1 MKERKLEILGILSI
15 AISFLVIV
23 SMFGYN
29 SFEDP
34 GISPNVQVE
43 NPMGILGVFIAY
55 FFIKFSFGYSS
66 FFLPMLGM
74 VWGWWF
80 FSNKDRSSLK
90 RISVYLVCAMILISI
105 SLGLLEINA
114 FANSEIDFNYSGL
127 IGGNLANFLASF
139 FGFIGAVVILLTS
152 WLVLIRGYYSWSFYG
167 PFESLTNLIKK
178 KNEDRKLISI
188 EKKTEKE
195 KRLHTKDLIKKIEEK
210 QKEENYHSVSKNK
223 DEDNK
228 TNDESIEDVD
238 EGKSI
243 EDVDEGKSIEDVDEG
258 KSIEDVDEGKS
269 IEEVDEGKS
278 VEDVDEGKSVEDVD
292 EGKSV
297 EDVDDE
303 LSNNIPNQQLESEFD
318 KPVGLEQE
326 SEDSTDEKIEVGE
339 VVKEEEVN
347 IDELQERKAP
357 KRKYQLPSS
366 DLLEM
371 PIKIQEGMSKDE
383 LVDRANFLTQSLE
396 TFGVVGKVVNVSP
409 GPVITLFEVEP
420 AEGVRVNKFVQLSDD
435 LARVMEA
442 SRVRVIAPIPGKSSV
457 GIEIPNRDPDTV
469 FFRSIINSEKFA
481 ESEAEL
487 TLAIGKTT
495 SGEISILNLAK
506 MPHLLIAGTTGSGK
520 SVCLNTIICSLL
532 YNSTPEELKFVIVDP
547 KKVEMTLY
555 KSLKGYHLLGMEDFE
570 ESIVTKPD
578 NATLA
583 LRAVEKEMS
592 RRYDILADAV
602 VRNIQE
608 YNAKKVASNEEIMP
622 YIVVVV
628 DELADLMMLN
638 AKEVEQPIARLAQL
652 ARAVGIHLVIATQR
666 PSVDVI
672 TGLIKANFPSRIAFQ
687 VASKIDSRTIL
698 DTAGAEKL
706 IGRGDMLYLGSG
718 SSEPV
723 RLHNAFLSINEVE
736 AIMDHILTQP
746 KSDELVLES
755 VREQTTID
763 ADSGDNAD
771 GDDELLNEAI
781 KLVVIHQQGSISLI
795 QRRMKVGYSRAARL
809 IDRMEQLGVVG
820 SFTGS
825 KAREVMV
832 DESYLEMIDDD

>member
-23 SMFGYN
+23 SMLGYN

-34 GISPNVQVE
+34 GISPNVQLE

-66 FFLPMLGM
+66 YVLPVLGM
-74 VWGWWF
+74 VWGWWI
-80 FSNKDRSSLK
+80 FSNKDRSSLRK
-90 RISVYLVCAMILISI
+90 ISAYLLCAMILISI
-105 SLGLLEINA
+105 SLGLLEISV
-114 FANSEIDFNYSGL
+114 FTNSKIDFKYSGL

-139 FGFIGAVVILLTS
+139 FGIIGAVVIIFTS
-152 WLVLIRGYYSWSFYG
+152 WLVLIRGYFSWSFYG

-210 QKEENYHSVSKNK
+210 QKEEQYHSVSNN
-223 DEDNK
+223 EDGDIR
-228 TNDESIEDVD
+228 TNDEDIGNAEFENERNKDKEENVDKNEKKEDIDNTELESKVNNENTENVVD
-238 EGKSI
+238 ESLN
-243 EDVDEGKSIEDVDEG
+243 DVQH
-258 KSIEDVDEGKS
+258 
-269 IEEVDEGKS
+269 
-278 VEDVDEGKSVEDVD
+278 
-292 EGKSV
+292 
-297 EDVDDE
+297 
-303 LSNNIPNQQLESEFD
+303 QQLESELS
-318 KPVGLEQE
+318 KPADTEVEGQV
-326 SEDSTDEKIEVGE
+326 SSDENIEVGE

-357 KRKYQLPSS
+357 KRKYQLPGS

-457 GIEIPNRDPDTV
+457 GIEIPNMDPDTV

-481 ESEAEL
+481 ESDGEL

-495 SGEISILNLAK
+495 SGEISTLNLAK

-532 YNSTPEELKFVIVDP
+532 YNSTPEELKFVIIDP

-555 KSLKGYHLLGMEDFE
+555 KSLKSYHLLGMEDFD

-592 RRYDILADAV
+592 KRYDILADAV

-622 YIVVVV
+622 YIVVVI

-687 VASKIDSRTIL
+687 VASKIDSRTII
-698 DTAGAEKL
+698 DMSGAEKL

-736 AIMDHILTQP
+736 AIMDHIQSQP
-746 KSDELVLES
+746 KSEELVLES
-755 VREQTTID
+755 VREKTILD
-763 ADSGDNAD
+763 ADSGDGAD

-820 SFTGS
+820 PFTGS

-832 DESYLEMIDDD
+832 DEAYLEMIDDD

>member
-1 MKERKLEILGILSI
+1 MKERKFEILGVLCI
-15 AISFLVIV
+15 AISSLVII
-23 SMFGYN
+23 SMMGYS

-34 GISPNVQVE
+34 GISPNVKVD

-66 FFLPMLGM
+66 YILPFLGI

-80 FSNKDRSSLK
+80 FSNKDRSSLS
-90 RISVYLVCAMILISI
+90 RVSAYLLYGMVLISI
-105 SLGLLEINA
+105 SLGILEISISN
-114 FANSEIDFNYSGL
+114 EGQIDFSYSGL
-127 IGGNLANFLASF
+127 IGGNLANFLSSF
-139 FGFIGAVVILLTS
+139 FGIIGSIIIVITS
-152 WLVLIRGYYSWSFYG
+152 WLIIIRGYFSWSLYS
-167 PFESLTNLIKK
+167 PFNFLINLIKK
-178 KNEDRKLISI
+178 KNEDRKIIST

-210 QKEENYHSVSKNK
+210 QKEEQYHEPSQVIQDGTD
-223 DEDNK
+223 DE
-228 TNDESIEDVD
+228 I
-238 EGKSI
+238 
-243 EDVDEGKSIEDVDEG
+243 
-258 KSIEDVDEGKS
+258 
-269 IEEVDEGKS
+269 EVDNEEINSEENKS
-278 VEDVDEGKSVEDVD
+278 VENVDREDTYKEEDIENINEGLNDVIDPQQASE
-292 EGKSV
+292 
-297 EDVDDE
+297 
-303 LSNNIPNQQLESEFD
+303 SNNELETQENIEQSFD
-318 KPVGLEQE
+318 ENEQK
-326 SEDSTDEKIEVGE
+326 DIEVGE
-339 VVKEEEVN
+339 VVKEQEVN
-347 IDELQERKAP
+347 IDELEERKAP

-457 GIEIPNRDPDTV
+457 GIEIPNMNPDTV

-481 ESEAEL
+481 ESDGEL

-495 SGEISILNLAK
+495 SGEISTLNLAK

-532 YNSTPEELKFVIVDP
+532 YNSTPDELKFVIIDP

-608 YNAKKVASNEEIMP
+608 FNAKKVASNEEIMP

-687 VASKIDSRTIL
+687 VASKIDSRTII
-698 DTAGAEKL
+698 DMPGAEKL

-736 AIMDHILTQP
+736 AIMDHIQTQP
-746 KSDELVLES
+746 KSEELILES
-755 VREQTTID
+755 VREQSTID
-763 ADSGDNAD
+763 ADSGDSTD
-771 GDDELLNEAI
+771 VDDELLNEAI

-809 IDRMEQLGVVG
+809 IDRMEQLGIVG
-820 SFTGS
+820 PFTGS

-832 DESYLEMIDDD
+832 DETYLEMIDD

>member
-15 AISFLVIV
+15 AISFLVII
-23 SMFGYN
+23 SMVGYN

-66 FFLPMLGM
+66 YVLPFLGM

-80 FSNKDRSSLK
+80 FSNKDSSVLN
-90 RISVYLVCAMILISI
+90 RISAYLIGSMILTSI
-105 SLGLLEINA
+105 SLGLLEISI
-114 FANSEIDFNYSGL
+114 FIPTEVDFNYSGL
-127 IGGNLANFLASF
+127 IGGNLANFLVSF
-139 FGFIGAVVILLTS
+139 FGVIGAMVIILTS
-152 WLVLIRGYYSWSFYG
+152 WLVLIRGYFSWSLYG
-167 PFESLTNLIKK
+167 PFESLNNLIKK
-178 KNEDRKLISI
+178 KNEDRKLIST

-210 QKEENYHSVSKNK
+210 QKEEQYHSLPNEAL
-223 DEDNK
+223 DNEDGEIK
-228 TNDESIEDVD
+228 TNDEDTDNTEFEGNVNEDGDENYDKDENTENIEDD
-238 EGKSI
+238 SLKDI
-243 EDVDEGKSIEDVDEG
+243 QH
-258 KSIEDVDEGKS
+258 
-269 IEEVDEGKS
+269 
-278 VEDVDEGKSVEDVD
+278 
-292 EGKSV
+292 
-297 EDVDDE
+297 
-303 LSNNIPNQQLESEFD
+303 QQLESELN
-318 KPVGLEQE
+318 KTVEVEEKSQI
-326 SEDSTDEKIEVGE
+326 SSDENIEVGE
-339 VVKEEEVN
+339 IVKEEEVN

-383 LVDRANFLTQSLE
+383 LVDRANFLAQSLE

-481 ESEAEL
+481 ESDDEL

-495 SGEISILNLAK
+495 SGEISTLNLAR

-532 YNSTPEELKFVIVDP
+532 YNSTPEQLKFVIIDP

-555 KSLKGYHLLGMEDFE
+555 KSLKGYHLLGMEDFD

-687 VASKIDSRTIL
+687 VASKIDSRTII
-698 DTAGAEKL
+698 DMPGAEKL

-736 AIMDHILTQP
+736 AIMNHIQSQP
-746 KSDELVLES
+746 KSEGLVLES
-755 VREQTTID
+755 VREQTIID
-763 ADSGDNAD
+763 ADSGDSAD
-771 GDDELLNEAI
+771 TDDELLNEAI

-809 IDRMEQLGVVG
+809 IDRMEQLGIVG
-820 SFTGS
+820 PFTGS

-832 DESYLEMIDDD
+832 DETYLEMIDDV

>member
-1 MKERKLEILGILSI
+1 MKERRLEILGILCM
-15 AISFLVIV
+15 ATSFLALI
-23 SMFGYN
+23 SMVGYN
-29 SFEDP
+29 PYEDP
-34 GISPNVQVE
+34 GISPNVKVE

-66 FFLPMLGM
+66 FLLPVLGS

-80 FSNKDRSSLK
+80 FSKREASILS
-90 RISVYLVCAMILISI
+90 RISGYLLGAMLLISVT
-105 SLGLLEINA
+105 LGLFEIGMY
-114 FANSEIDFNYSGL
+114 SSSGIEFNYSGL
-127 IGGNLANFLASF
+127 IGGNLANFLVSF
-139 FGFIGAVVILLTS
+139 FGMIGSSIIVLTS
-152 WLVLIRGYYSWSFYG
+152 WLLLIRGYFSWSFYG
-167 PFESLTNLIKK
+167 PFDSLTNFIKK
-178 KNEDRKLISI
+178 KQEDRKLVSV
-188 EKKTEKE
+188 EQESEKE
-195 KRLHTKDLIKKIEEK
+195 KRRHTKDLIRKIEEK
-210 QKEENYHSVSKNK
+210 QKEEQVIPERYKEVAV
-223 DEDNK
+223 DDNS
-228 TNDESIEDVD
+228 EIEDVD
-238 EGKSI
+238 IDSKPTQDSVEEVINDPTVPLETFSAPTPENDQFLQEGYS
-243 EDVDEGKSIEDVDEG
+243 DETPESYV
-258 KSIEDVDEGKS
+258 
-269 IEEVDEGKS
+269 IEEVQQGEQDTESLEPIDE
-278 VEDVDEGKSVEDVD
+278 D
-292 EGKSV
+292 
-297 EDVDDE
+297 
-303 LSNNIPNQQLESEFD
+303 
-318 KPVGLEQE
+318 
-326 SEDSTDEKIEVGE
+326 IEVGE
-339 VVKEEEVN
+339 IVTEEEVN
-347 IDELQERKAP
+347 IDELEARKAP

-366 DLLEM
+366 DLLEI
-371 PIKIQEGMSKDE
+371 PVKVLDGMSKDE
-383 LVDRANFLTQSLE
+383 LVDRANFLTLSLE

-457 GIEIPNRDPDTV
+457 GIEIPNRNPDTV

-481 ESEAEL
+481 ESDTEL

-495 SGEISILNLAK
+495 SGEISTLNLAK

-532 YNSTPEELKFVIVDP
+532 YHANPDELKFVIIDP

-555 KSLKGYHLLGMEDFE
+555 NGLKGYHLLSMEDFD
-570 ESIVTKPD
+570 ESIVTKPE

-583 LRAVEKEMS
+583 LRAVEKEMG

-608 YNAKKVASNEEIMP
+608 YNSKMEAEGEPIMP

-687 VASKIDSRTIL
+687 VASRIDSRVII
-698 DTAGAEKL
+698 DMSGAEKL

-723 RLHNAFLSINEVE
+723 RLHNAFLSIGEIE
-736 AIMDHILTQP
+736 AIMGHIKSQP
-746 KSDELVLES
+746 QTDELVLES
-755 VREQTTID
+755 VREQTTLD
-763 ADSGDNAD
+763 VDSGET
-771 GDDELLNEAI
+771 GEGEDELLNEAI
-781 KLVVIHQQGSISLI
+781 KLVIIHQQGSISLI

-809 IDRMEQLGVVG
+809 IDRMEQLGIVG
-820 SFTGS
+820 PFTGS

-832 DESYLEMIDDD
+832 DETYMQMIDD

>member
-1 MKERKLEILGILSI
+1 MKERKFEILGVLCI
-15 AISFLVIV
+15 AISSLVII
-23 SMFGYN
+23 SMMGYS

-34 GISPNVQVE
+34 GISPNVKVD

-66 FFLPMLGM
+66 YILPFLGI

-80 FSNKDRSSLK
+80 FSNKDRSSLS
-90 RISVYLVCAMILISI
+90 RVSAYLLYGMVLISI
-105 SLGLLEINA
+105 SLGILEISISN
-114 FANSEIDFNYSGL
+114 EGQIDFSYSGL
-127 IGGNLANFLASF
+127 IGGNLANFLSSF
-139 FGFIGAVVILLTS
+139 FGIIGSIIIVITS
-152 WLVLIRGYYSWSFYG
+152 WLIIIRGYFSWSLYS
-167 PFESLTNLIKK
+167 PFNFLINLIKK
-178 KNEDRKLISI
+178 KNEDRKIIST

-210 QKEENYHSVSKNK
+210 QKEEQYHESSQVIQDGTD
-223 DEDNK
+223 DE
-228 TNDESIEDVD
+228 I
-238 EGKSI
+238 
-243 EDVDEGKSIEDVDEG
+243 
-258 KSIEDVDEGKS
+258 
-269 IEEVDEGKS
+269 EVDNEEINSEENKS
-278 VEDVDEGKSVEDVD
+278 VENVDRDDTYKEEEIENINEGLNDAIDPQQASE
-292 EGKSV
+292 
-297 EDVDDE
+297 
-303 LSNNIPNQQLESEFD
+303 SNNELETQENIEQSFD
-318 KPVGLEQE
+318 EN
-326 SEDSTDEKIEVGE
+326 EKKDIEVGE
-339 VVKEEEVN
+339 VVKEQEVN
-347 IDELQERKAP
+347 IDELEERKAP

-457 GIEIPNRDPDTV
+457 GIEIPNMNPDTV

-481 ESEAEL
+481 ESDGEL

-495 SGEISILNLAK
+495 SGEISTLNLAK

-532 YNSTPEELKFVIVDP
+532 YNSTPDELKFVIIDP

-608 YNAKKVASNEEIMP
+608 FNAKKVASNEEIMP

-687 VASKIDSRTIL
+687 VASKIDSRTII
-698 DTAGAEKL
+698 DMPGAEKL

-736 AIMDHILTQP
+736 AIMDHIQTQP
-746 KSDELVLES
+746 KSEELILES
-755 VREQTTID
+755 VREQSTID
-763 ADSGDNAD
+763 ADSGDSTD
-771 GDDELLNEAI
+771 VDDELLNEAI

-809 IDRMEQLGVVG
+809 IDRMEQLGIVG
-820 SFTGS
+820 PFTGS

-832 DESYLEMIDDD
+832 DETYLEMIDD

>member
-1 MKERKLEILGILSI
+1 MKERKFEILGVLCI
-15 AISFLVIV
+15 AISSLVII
-23 SMFGYN
+23 SMMGYS

-34 GISPNVQVE
+34 GISPNVKVD

-66 FFLPMLGM
+66 YILPFLGI

-80 FSNKDRSSLK
+80 FSNKDRSSLS
-90 RISVYLVCAMILISI
+90 RVSAYLLYGMVLISI
-105 SLGLLEINA
+105 SLGILEISISN
-114 FANSEIDFNYSGL
+114 EGQIDFSYSGL
-127 IGGNLANFLASF
+127 IGGNLANFLSSF
-139 FGFIGAVVILLTS
+139 FGIIGSIIIVITS
-152 WLVLIRGYYSWSFYG
+152 WLIIIRGYFSWSLYS
-167 PFESLTNLIKK
+167 PFNFLINLIKK
-178 KNEDRKLISI
+178 KNEDRKIIST

-210 QKEENYHSVSKNK
+210 QKEEQYHESSQVIQDGTD
-223 DEDNK
+223 DE
-228 TNDESIEDVD
+228 I
-238 EGKSI
+238 
-243 EDVDEGKSIEDVDEG
+243 
-258 KSIEDVDEGKS
+258 
-269 IEEVDEGKS
+269 EVDNEEINSEENNS
-278 VEDVDEGKSVEDVD
+278 VENVDREGTYKEEDIENINEGLNDVIDPQLASE
-292 EGKSV
+292 
-297 EDVDDE
+297 
-303 LSNNIPNQQLESEFD
+303 SNNELETQENIEQSFD
-318 KPVGLEQE
+318 GNEQK
-326 SEDSTDEKIEVGE
+326 DIEVGE
-339 VVKEEEVN
+339 VVKEQEVN
-347 IDELQERKAP
+347 IDELEERKAP

-457 GIEIPNRDPDTV
+457 GIEIPNMNPDTV

-481 ESEAEL
+481 ESDGEL

-495 SGEISILNLAK
+495 SGEISTLNLAK

-532 YNSTPEELKFVIVDP
+532 YNSTPDELKFVIIDP

-608 YNAKKVASNEEIMP
+608 FNAKKVASNEEIMP

-687 VASKIDSRTIL
+687 VASKIDSRTII
-698 DTAGAEKL
+698 DMPGAEKL

-736 AIMDHILTQP
+736 AIMDHIQTQP
-746 KSDELVLES
+746 KSEELILES
-755 VREQTTID
+755 VREQSTID
-763 ADSGDNAD
+763 ADSGDSTD
-771 GDDELLNEAI
+771 VDDELLNEAI

-809 IDRMEQLGVVG
+809 IDRMEQLGIVG
-820 SFTGS
+820 PFTGS

-832 DESYLEMIDDD
+832 DETYLEMIDD

>member
-1 MKERKLEILGILSI
+1 MKERRLEILGILCM
-15 AISFLVIV
+15 ATSFLALI
-23 SMFGYN
+23 SMVGYN
-29 SFEDP
+29 PYEDP
-34 GISPNVQVE
+34 GISPNVMVE

-55 FFIKFSFGYSS
+55 FFIKFTFGYSS
-66 FFLPMLGM
+66 FLLPVLGS

-80 FSNKDRSSLK
+80 FSKREASILS
-90 RISVYLVCAMILISI
+90 RISGYLLGAMLLISVT
-105 SLGLLEINA
+105 LGLFEIGMY
-114 FANSEIDFNYSGL
+114 SSSGIEFNYSGL
-127 IGGNLANFLASF
+127 IGGNLANFLVSF
-139 FGFIGAVVILLTS
+139 FGMIGSSIIVLTS
-152 WLVLIRGYYSWSFYG
+152 WLLLIRGYFSWSFYG
-167 PFESLTNLIKK
+167 PFDSLTNFIKK
-178 KNEDRKLISI
+178 KQEDRKLVSV
-188 EKKTEKE
+188 EQESEKE
-195 KRLHTKDLIKKIEEK
+195 KRRHTKDLIRKIEEK
-210 QKEENYHSVSKNK
+210 QKEEQVIPERYKEVAV
-223 DEDNK
+223 DDNS
-228 TNDESIEDVD
+228 EIEDVD
-238 EGKSI
+238 IDSKPTQDSVEEVINDPTVPLETFSAPTPENDQFLQEGYS
-243 EDVDEGKSIEDVDEG
+243 DETPESYV
-258 KSIEDVDEGKS
+258 
-269 IEEVDEGKS
+269 IEEVQQGEQDTESLEPIDE
-278 VEDVDEGKSVEDVD
+278 D
-292 EGKSV
+292 
-297 EDVDDE
+297 
-303 LSNNIPNQQLESEFD
+303 
-318 KPVGLEQE
+318 
-326 SEDSTDEKIEVGE
+326 IEVGE
-339 VVKEEEVN
+339 IVTEEEVN
-347 IDELQERKAP
+347 IDELEARKAP

-366 DLLEM
+366 DLLEI
-371 PIKIQEGMSKDE
+371 PVKVLDGMSKDE
-383 LVDRANFLTQSLE
+383 LVDRANFLTLSLE

-457 GIEIPNRDPDTV
+457 GIEIPNRNPDTV

-481 ESEAEL
+481 ESDTEL

-495 SGEISILNLAK
+495 SGEISTLNLAK

-532 YNSTPEELKFVIVDP
+532 YHANPDELKFVIIDP

-555 KSLKGYHLLGMEDFE
+555 NGLKGYHLLSMEDFD
-570 ESIVTKPD
+570 ESIVTKPE

-583 LRAVEKEMS
+583 LRAVEKEMG

-608 YNAKKVASNEEIMP
+608 YNSKMEAEGEPIMP

-687 VASKIDSRTIL
+687 VASRIDSRVII
-698 DTAGAEKL
+698 DMSGAEKL

-723 RLHNAFLSINEVE
+723 RLHNAFLSIGEIE
-736 AIMDHILTQP
+736 AIMGHIKSQP
-746 KSDELVLES
+746 QTDELVLES
-755 VREQTTID
+755 VREQTTLD
-763 ADSGDNAD
+763 VDSGET
-771 GDDELLNEAI
+771 GEGEDELLNEAI

-809 IDRMEQLGVVG
+809 IDRMEQLGIVG
-820 SFTGS
+820 PFTGS

-832 DESYLEMIDDD
+832 DETYMQMIDD

>member
-23 SMFGYN
+23 SMLGYN

-66 FFLPMLGM
+66 FFLPILGM
-74 VWGWWF
+74 IWGWWF
-80 FSNKDRSSLK
+80 FSNKDRSSLR
-90 RISVYLVCAMILISI
+90 RISVYLLCAMILISI

-139 FGFIGAVVILLTS
+139 FGFIGSVVILLTS
-152 WLVLIRGYYSWSFYG
+152 WLVLIRGYFSWSFYG
-167 PFESLTNLIKK
+167 PFEFLTNAIKK

-210 QKEENYHSVSKNK
+210 QKEENYHSVSKNI

-228 TNDESIEDVD
+228 TNDESV
-238 EGKSI
+238 
-243 EDVDEGKSIEDVDEG
+243 
-258 KSIEDVDEGKS
+258 
-269 IEEVDEGKS
+269 EEVDGGES
-278 VEDVDEGKSVEDVD
+278 VEEVDGDESVEEVD
-292 EGKSV
+292 GDESV
-297 EDVDDE
+297 EEVDDE
-303 LSNNIPNQQLESEFD
+303 LSSNVPNQQLESEFD

-326 SEDSTDEKIEVGE
+326 SEASTDEKIEVGE

-495 SGEISILNLAK
+495 SGEISTLNLAK

-763 ADSGDNAD
+763 TDSGDNAD

>member
-15 AISFLVIV
+15 AISFLVII
-23 SMFGYN
+23 SMVGYN

-66 FFLPMLGM
+66 YVLPFLGM

-80 FSNKDRSSLK
+80 FSNKDSSVLN
-90 RISVYLVCAMILISI
+90 RISAYLIGSMILISI
-105 SLGLLEINA
+105 SLGLLEISI
-114 FANSEIDFNYSGL
+114 FIPTEVDFNYSGL
-127 IGGNLANFLASF
+127 IGGNLANFLVSF
-139 FGFIGAVVILLTS
+139 FGVIGAMVIILTS
-152 WLVLIRGYYSWSFYG
+152 WLVLIRGYFSWSLYV
-167 PFESLTNLIKK
+167 PFESLNNLIKK
-178 KNEDRKLISI
+178 KNEDRKLIST

-210 QKEENYHSVSKNK
+210 QKEEQYHSLPNEAL
-223 DEDNK
+223 DNEDGEIK
-228 TNDESIEDVD
+228 TNDEDTDNTEFEGAVNEYDDENYNKDENTEDV
-238 EGKSI
+238 
-243 EDVDEGKSIEDVDEG
+243 EDDSLKDIQD
-258 KSIEDVDEGKS
+258 
-269 IEEVDEGKS
+269 
-278 VEDVDEGKSVEDVD
+278 
-292 EGKSV
+292 
-297 EDVDDE
+297 
-303 LSNNIPNQQLESEFD
+303 QQLESELN
-318 KPVGLEQE
+318 KTVEVEEE
-326 SEDSTDEKIEVGE
+326 SQISSDENIEVGE
-339 VVKEEEVN
+339 IVKEEEVN

-366 DLLEM
+366 DLLEI

-383 LVDRANFLTQSLE
+383 LVDRANFLAQSLE

-481 ESEAEL
+481 ESDDEL

-495 SGEISILNLAK
+495 SGEISTLNLAR

-532 YNSTPEELKFVIVDP
+532 YNSTPEQLKFVIIDP

-555 KSLKGYHLLGMEDFE
+555 KSLKGYHLLGMEDFD

-687 VASKIDSRTIL
+687 VASKIDSRTII
-698 DTAGAEKL
+698 DMPGAEKL

-736 AIMDHILTQP
+736 AIMNHIQSQP
-746 KSDELVLES
+746 KSEELVLES
-755 VREQTTID
+755 VREQTIID
-763 ADSGDNAD
+763 ADSGDSAD
-771 GDDELLNEAI
+771 SDDELLNEAI

-809 IDRMEQLGVVG
+809 IDRMEQLGIVG
-820 SFTGS
+820 PFTGS

-832 DESYLEMIDDD
+832 DETYLEMIDDV

>member
-15 AISFLVIV
+15 AISFLVII
-23 SMFGYN
+23 SMVGYN

-66 FFLPMLGM
+66 YVLPFLGM

-80 FSNKDRSSLK
+80 FSNKDSSALN
-90 RISVYLVCAMILISI
+90 RISAYLIGSMILTSI
-105 SLGLLEINA
+105 SLGLLEISI
-114 FANSEIDFNYSGL
+114 FLPTEVDFNYSGL

-139 FGFIGAVVILLTS
+139 FGVIGAIVIILTS
-152 WLVLIRGYYSWSFYG
+152 WLVLIRGYFSWSFYG
-167 PFESLTNLIKK
+167 PFESLNNLIKK
-178 KNEDRKLISI
+178 KNEDRKLIST

-210 QKEENYHSVSKNK
+210 QKEEQYHSLSNEALDNED
-223 DEDNK
+223 DEIK
-228 TNDESIEDVD
+228 TNDEDIENTEFEGDVNEDDD
-238 EGKSI
+238 ENYYK
-243 EDVDEGKSIEDVDEG
+243 DENTEN
-258 KSIEDVDEGKS
+258 
-269 IEEVDEGKS
+269 
-278 VEDVDEGKSVEDVD
+278 VEDDSLKDTQH
-292 EGKSV
+292 
-297 EDVDDE
+297 
-303 LSNNIPNQQLESEFD
+303 QQMESELN
-318 KPVGLEQE
+318 KPVEVEEKSQI
-326 SEDSTDEKIEVGE
+326 SSDENIEVGE
-339 VVKEEEVN
+339 IVKEEEVN

-383 LVDRANFLTQSLE
+383 LVDRANFLAQSLE

-481 ESEAEL
+481 ESDDEL

-495 SGEISILNLAK
+495 SGEISTLNLAR

-532 YNSTPEELKFVIVDP
+532 YNSTPEQLKFVIIDP

-555 KSLKGYHLLGMEDFE
+555 KSLKEYHLLGMEDFD

-608 YNAKKVASNEEIMP
+608 YNAKKVASNEQIMP

-687 VASKIDSRTIL
+687 VASKIDSRTII
-698 DTAGAEKL
+698 DMPGAEKL

-736 AIMDHILTQP
+736 AIMNHIQSQP
-746 KSDELVLES
+746 KSEELVLES
-755 VREQTTID
+755 VREQTIID
-763 ADSGDNAD
+763 ADSGDSVD
-771 GDDELLNEAI
+771 DDELLNEAI

-809 IDRMEQLGVVG
+809 IDRMEQLGIVG
-820 SFTGS
+820 PFTGS

-832 DESYLEMIDDD
+832 DETYLEMIDDV

>member
-1 MKERKLEILGILSI
+1 MIERKLEILGILSI
-15 AISFLVIV
+15 AISFLVII
-23 SMFGYN
+23 SMVGYN

-66 FFLPMLGM
+66 YVLPFLGM

-80 FSNKDRSSLK
+80 FSNKDSSVLN
-90 RISVYLVCAMILISI
+90 RISAYLIGSMILISI
-105 SLGLLEINA
+105 SLGLLEISI
-114 FANSEIDFNYSGL
+114 FIPTEVDFNYSGL
-127 IGGNLANFLASF
+127 IGGNLANFLVSF
-139 FGFIGAVVILLTS
+139 FGVIGAMVIILTS
-152 WLVLIRGYYSWSFYG
+152 WLVLIRGYFSWSFYG
-167 PFESLTNLIKK
+167 PFEFLYNLIKK
-178 KNEDRKLISI
+178 KNEDRKLIST

-210 QKEENYHSVSKNK
+210 QKEEQYHSLPNEAL
-223 DEDNK
+223 DNEDGEIK
-228 TNDESIEDVD
+228 TNDEDTDNTEFEGAVNEYDDENYNKDENTEDV
-238 EGKSI
+238 
-243 EDVDEGKSIEDVDEG
+243 EDDSLKDIQD
-258 KSIEDVDEGKS
+258 
-269 IEEVDEGKS
+269 
-278 VEDVDEGKSVEDVD
+278 
-292 EGKSV
+292 
-297 EDVDDE
+297 
-303 LSNNIPNQQLESEFD
+303 QQLESELN
-318 KPVGLEQE
+318 KTVEVEEE
-326 SEDSTDEKIEVGE
+326 SQISSDENIEVGE
-339 VVKEEEVN
+339 IVKEEEVN

-366 DLLEM
+366 DLLEI

-383 LVDRANFLTQSLE
+383 LVDRANFLAQSLE

-481 ESEAEL
+481 ESDDEL

-495 SGEISILNLAK
+495 SGEISTLNLAR

-532 YNSTPEELKFVIVDP
+532 YNSTPEQLKFVIIDP

-555 KSLKGYHLLGMEDFE
+555 KSLKGYHLLGMEDFD

-687 VASKIDSRTIL
+687 VASKIDSRTII
-698 DTAGAEKL
+698 DMPGAEKL

-736 AIMDHILTQP
+736 AIMNHIQSQP
-746 KSDELVLES
+746 KSEELVLES
-755 VREQTTID
+755 VREQTIID
-763 ADSGDNAD
+763 ADSGDSAD
-771 GDDELLNEAI
+771 SDDELLNEAI

-809 IDRMEQLGVVG
+809 IDRMEQLGIVG
-820 SFTGS
+820 PFTGS

-832 DESYLEMIDDD
+832 DETYLEMIDDV

>member
-1 MKERKLEILGILSI
+1 MKERRLEILGILCM
-15 AISFLVIV
+15 ATSFLALI
-23 SMFGYN
+23 SMVGYN
-29 SFEDP
+29 PYEDP
-34 GISPNVQVE
+34 GISPNVKVE

-66 FFLPMLGM
+66 FLLPVLGS

-80 FSNKDRSSLK
+80 FSKREASILS
-90 RISVYLVCAMILISI
+90 RISGYLLGAMLLISVT
-105 SLGLLEINA
+105 LGLFEIGMY
-114 FANSEIDFNYSGL
+114 SSSGIEFNYSGL
-127 IGGNLANFLASF
+127 IGGNLANFLVSF
-139 FGFIGAVVILLTS
+139 FGMIGSSIIVLTS
-152 WLVLIRGYYSWSFYG
+152 WLLLIRGFFSWSFYG
-167 PFESLTNLIKK
+167 PFDSLTNFIKK
-178 KNEDRKLISI
+178 KQEDRKLVSV
-188 EKKTEKE
+188 EQESEKE
-195 KRLHTKDLIKKIEEK
+195 KRRHTKDLIRKIEEK
-210 QKEENYHSVSKNK
+210 QK
-223 DEDNK
+223 DEQVILERYKEVAVDDNS
-228 TNDESIEDVD
+228 EIEDVD
-238 EGKSI
+238 IDSKPTQDSVEEVINDPTVPLETFSAPTPENDQFLQEGYS
-243 EDVDEGKSIEDVDEG
+243 DETPESYV
-258 KSIEDVDEGKS
+258 
-269 IEEVDEGKS
+269 IEEV
-278 VEDVDEGKSVEDVD
+278 
-292 EGKSV
+292 
-297 EDVDDE
+297 
-303 LSNNIPNQQLESEFD
+303 QQGEQDTESLEPID
-318 KPVGLEQE
+318 A
-326 SEDSTDEKIEVGE
+326 DIEVGE
-339 VVKEEEVN
+339 IVTEEEVN
-347 IDELQERKAP
+347 IDELEARKAP

-371 PIKIQEGMSKDE
+371 PVKVLDGMSKDE
-383 LVDRANFLTQSLE
+383 LVDRANFLTLSLE

-457 GIEIPNRDPDTV
+457 GIEIPNRNPDTV

-481 ESEAEL
+481 ESDTEL

-495 SGEISILNLAK
+495 SGEISTLNLAK

-532 YNSTPEELKFVIVDP
+532 YHANPDELKFVIIDP

-555 KSLKGYHLLGMEDFE
+555 NGLKGYHLLSMEDFD
-570 ESIVTKPD
+570 ESIVTKPE

-583 LRAVEKEMS
+583 LRAVEKEMG

-608 YNAKKVASNEEIMP
+608 YNSKMEAEGEPIMP

-687 VASKIDSRTIL
+687 VASRIDSRVII
-698 DTAGAEKL
+698 DMSGAEKL

-723 RLHNAFLSINEVE
+723 RLHNAFLSIGEIE
-736 AIMDHILTQP
+736 AIMGHIKSQP
-746 KSDELVLES
+746 QTDELVLES
-755 VREQTTID
+755 VREQTTLD
-763 ADSGDNAD
+763 VDSGET
-771 GDDELLNEAI
+771 GEGEDELLNEAI
-781 KLVVIHQQGSISLI
+781 KLVIIHQQGSISLI

-809 IDRMEQLGVVG
+809 IDRMEQLGIVG
-820 SFTGS
+820 PFTGS

-832 DESYLEMIDDD
+832 DETYMQMIDD

>member
-1 MKERKLEILGILSI
+1 MKERKFEILGVLCI
-15 AISFLVIV
+15 AISSLVII
-23 SMFGYN
+23 SMMGYS

-34 GISPNVQVE
+34 GISPNVKVD

-66 FFLPMLGM
+66 YILPFLGI

-80 FSNKDRSSLK
+80 FSNKDRSSLS
-90 RISVYLVCAMILISI
+90 RVSAYLLYGMVLISI
-105 SLGLLEINA
+105 SLGILEISISN
-114 FANSEIDFNYSGL
+114 EGQIDFSYSGL
-127 IGGNLANFLASF
+127 IGGNLANFLSSF
-139 FGFIGAVVILLTS
+139 FGIIGSIIIVITS
-152 WLVLIRGYYSWSFYG
+152 WLIIIRGYFSWSLYS
-167 PFESLTNLIKK
+167 PFNFLINLIKK
-178 KNEDRKLISI
+178 KNEDRKIIST

-210 QKEENYHSVSKNK
+210 QKEEQYHESSQVIQDGTD
-223 DEDNK
+223 DE
-228 TNDESIEDVD
+228 I
-238 EGKSI
+238 
-243 EDVDEGKSIEDVDEG
+243 
-258 KSIEDVDEGKS
+258 
-269 IEEVDEGKS
+269 EVDNEEINSEENKS
-278 VEDVDEGKSVEDVD
+278 VENVDREGTYKEEDIENINEGLNDVIDPQLASE
-292 EGKSV
+292 
-297 EDVDDE
+297 
-303 LSNNIPNQQLESEFD
+303 SNNELETQENIEQSFD
-318 KPVGLEQE
+318 ENEQK
-326 SEDSTDEKIEVGE
+326 DIEVGE
-339 VVKEEEVN
+339 VVKEQEVN
-347 IDELQERKAP
+347 IDELEERKAP

-457 GIEIPNRDPDTV
+457 GIEIPNMNPDTV

-481 ESEAEL
+481 ESDGEL

-495 SGEISILNLAK
+495 SGEISTLNLAK

-532 YNSTPEELKFVIVDP
+532 YNSTPDELKFVIIDP

-608 YNAKKVASNEEIMP
+608 FNAKKVASNEEIMP

-687 VASKIDSRTIL
+687 VASKIDSRTII
-698 DTAGAEKL
+698 DMPGAEKL

-736 AIMDHILTQP
+736 AIMDHIQTQP
-746 KSDELVLES
+746 KSEELILES
-755 VREQTTID
+755 VREQSTID
-763 ADSGDNAD
+763 ADSGDSTD
-771 GDDELLNEAI
+771 VDDELLNEAI

-809 IDRMEQLGVVG
+809 IDRMEQLGIVG
-820 SFTGS
+820 PFTGS

-832 DESYLEMIDDD
+832 DETYLEMIDD

>member
-1 MKERKLEILGILSI
+1 MKERRLEILGILCM
-15 AISFLVIV
+15 ATSFLALI
-23 SMFGYN
+23 SMVGYN
-29 SFEDP
+29 PYEDP
-34 GISPNVQVE
+34 GISPNVMVE

-66 FFLPMLGM
+66 FLLPVLGS

-80 FSNKDRSSLK
+80 FSKREASILS
-90 RISVYLVCAMILISI
+90 RISGYLLGAMLLISVT
-105 SLGLLEINA
+105 LGLFEIGMY
-114 FANSEIDFNYSGL
+114 SSSGIEFNYSGL
-127 IGGNLANFLASF
+127 IGGNLANFLVSF
-139 FGFIGAVVILLTS
+139 FGMIGSSIIVLTS
-152 WLVLIRGYYSWSFYG
+152 WLLLIRGYFSWSFYG
-167 PFESLTNLIKK
+167 PFDSLTNFIKK
-178 KNEDRKLISI
+178 KQEDRKLVSV
-188 EKKTEKE
+188 EQESEKE
-195 KRLHTKDLIKKIEEK
+195 KRRHTKDLIRKIEEK
-210 QKEENYHSVSKNK
+210 QKEEQVIPERYKEVAV
-223 DEDNK
+223 DDNS
-228 TNDESIEDVD
+228 EIEDVD
-238 EGKSI
+238 IDSKPTQDSVEEVINDPTVPLETFSAPTPENDQFLQEGYS
-243 EDVDEGKSIEDVDEG
+243 DETPESYV
-258 KSIEDVDEGKS
+258 
-269 IEEVDEGKS
+269 IEEV
-278 VEDVDEGKSVEDVD
+278 
-292 EGKSV
+292 
-297 EDVDDE
+297 
-303 LSNNIPNQQLESEFD
+303 QQGEQDTESLEPID
-318 KPVGLEQE
+318 A
-326 SEDSTDEKIEVGE
+326 DIEVGE
-339 VVKEEEVN
+339 IVTEEEVN
-347 IDELQERKAP
+347 IDELEARKAP

-366 DLLEM
+366 DLLEI
-371 PIKIQEGMSKDE
+371 PVKVLDGMSKDE
-383 LVDRANFLTQSLE
+383 LVDRANFLTLSLE

-457 GIEIPNRDPDTV
+457 GIEIPNRNPDTV

-481 ESEAEL
+481 ESDTEL

-495 SGEISILNLAK
+495 SGEISTLNLAK

-532 YNSTPEELKFVIVDP
+532 YRANPDELKFVIIDP

-555 KSLKGYHLLGMEDFE
+555 NGLKGYHLLSMEDFD
-570 ESIVTKPD
+570 ESIVTKPE

-583 LRAVEKEMS
+583 LRAVEKEMG

-608 YNAKKVASNEEIMP
+608 YNSKMEAEGEPIMP

-687 VASKIDSRTIL
+687 VASRIDSRVII
-698 DTAGAEKL
+698 DMSGAEKL

-723 RLHNAFLSINEVE
+723 RLHNAFLSIGEIE
-736 AIMDHILTQP
+736 AIMGHIKSQP
-746 KSDELVLES
+746 QTDELVLES
-755 VREQTTID
+755 VREQTTLD
-763 ADSGDNAD
+763 VDSGET
-771 GDDELLNEAI
+771 GEGEDELLNEAI

-809 IDRMEQLGVVG
+809 IDRMEQLGIVG
-820 SFTGS
+820 PFTGS

-832 DESYLEMIDDD
+832 DETYMQMIDD